1 MSNITRELRNVI
13 NTSAFRMND
22 PIKEMACFL
31 GTEYRL
37 DRSTFEN
44 QRDMLKGLIGYIE
57 VKVSESDF
65 EDKRAEIYEDA
76 KKSLAEYWHCEK
88 ISCANCHIFDG
99 VNPIEHYDSVSCS
112 NAMRIDLLTRLENLM
127 LEKYDAEA

>member
-1 MSNITRELRNVI
+1 MTNITRELRNVI

-22 PIKEMACFL
+22 PIKEMADFL

-44 QRDMLKGLIGYIE
+44 QRNMLRDLIGYIE
-57 VKVSESDF
+57 VKVGEQDF

-76 KKSLAEYWHCEK
+76 KKSLSEYWCCEK
-88 ISCANCHIFDG
+88 NSCANCHIFDG
-99 VNPIEHYDSVSCS
+99 VNPMEHYDSVSCTK
-112 NAMRIDLLTRLENLM
+112 AMMIDLLNRLENLFR
-127 LEKYDAEA
+127 EKYDAEA